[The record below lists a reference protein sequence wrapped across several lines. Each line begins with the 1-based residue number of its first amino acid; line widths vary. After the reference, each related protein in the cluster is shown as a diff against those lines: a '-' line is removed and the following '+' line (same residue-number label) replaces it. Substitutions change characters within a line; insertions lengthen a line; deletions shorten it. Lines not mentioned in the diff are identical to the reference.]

1 MLWRL
6 ILAFTSVIAWT
17 AAASGADIYH
27 GPNAYGPGPGFA
39 VVNWSGL
46 YVGANAGYGWSENTD
61 NLDPT
66 GGFGGGQ
73 IGYNFQSGNIVYGLE
88 ADFQGSGISD
98 SVPGDKSS
106 LDWFGSV
113 RGRLGYAFNR
123 ALIYSTAGFGYGQV
137 HNNGWG
143 IGSETQ
149 TGWVVGGGVEY
160 KLAPNWSV
168 KGEYQYFDLEAP
180 WSSWVGPLGDGW
192 GDRTQFSTI
201 RVGVNYFVGQGYEPL
216 K

>member
-1 MLWRL
+1 MLRHL
-6 ILAFTSVIAWT
+6 VLAFTCVIASVAP
-17 AAASGADIYH
+17 AAAYGGWGD
-27 GPNAYGPGPGFA
+27 GPSYA

-46 YVGANAGYGWSENTD
+46 YFGANVGYGWSENAD

-73 IGYNFQSGNIVYGLE
+73 IGYNFQSGNLVFGLE

-113 RGRLGYAFNR
+113 RARLGFAVHN
-123 ALIYSTAGFGYGQV
+123 ALVYSTAGFGYGQV
-137 HNNGWG
+137 HNNGCIFNFG
-143 IGSETQ
+143 CGTETQ
-149 TGWVVGGGVEY
+149 SGWVIGGGVEY
-160 KLAPNWSV
+160 KLAPSWSV
-168 KGEYQYFDLEAP
+168 RAEYLYYDLDAP
-180 WSSWVGPLGDGW
+180 FSSPVGPLGDGL
-192 GDRTQFSTI
+192 GDRTQFSTFRI
-201 RVGVNYFVGQGYEPL
+201 GVNYFIGQSYGPL